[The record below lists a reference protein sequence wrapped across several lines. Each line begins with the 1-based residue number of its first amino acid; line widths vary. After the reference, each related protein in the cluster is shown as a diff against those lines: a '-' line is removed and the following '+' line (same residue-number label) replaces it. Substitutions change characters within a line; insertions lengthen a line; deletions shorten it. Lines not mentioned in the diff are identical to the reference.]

1 MARKNLARKQTA
13 KRPDSA
19 KRVEGAKRAES
30 ERKRRSSAAAA
41 QPNARTARQAER
53 REAILAAAL
62 EEFSASG
69 FAATRLDDVA
79 RRAGVAKGTIYL
91 YFRDKESLFQELV
104 RAMLGPIAGTIAS
117 AQVADV
123 PASVIA
129 ESIADIFVREIFGTR
144 RKDVIRLIITEGA
157 RFPKLAEF
165 YYHEVI
171 ERVVVALR
179 AMLSRAAARGELSSD
194 ALARFPQL
202 LVAPALMALVW
213 NSMFDRFDPLDIR
226 ALMRAHLDLLFGDNT
241 AHQKTSQRTPT

>member
-1 MARKNLARKQTA
+1 MTRKNLARKPTV
-13 KRPDSA
+13 KRMA
-19 KRVEGAKRAES
+19 RAARP
-30 ERKRRSSAAAA
+30 ERAAAPA
-41 QPNARTARQAER
+41 PRNNRAARQAER
-53 REAILAAAL
+53 RDAILAAAL
-62 EEFSASG
+62 EEFAASG

-104 RAMLGPIAGTIAS
+104 RSMLGPIAGTIET
-117 AQVADV
+117 AQIADI
-123 PASVIA
+123 PARMIA
-129 ESIADIFVREIFGTR
+129 ETIADIFVREIFGTR

-171 ERVVVALR
+171 ERVTAALR

-213 NSMFDRFDPLDIR
+213 NSMFDRFAPLDIR
-226 ALMRAHLDLLFGDNT
+226 ALMRAHLDILFGAQTPHEQPSRD
-241 AHQKTSQRTPT
+241 QTSQRTPS